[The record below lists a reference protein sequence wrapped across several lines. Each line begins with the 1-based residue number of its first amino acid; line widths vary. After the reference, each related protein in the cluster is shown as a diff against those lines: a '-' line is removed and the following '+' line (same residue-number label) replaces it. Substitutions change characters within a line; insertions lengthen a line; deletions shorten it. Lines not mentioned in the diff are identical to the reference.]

1 MFPSRIAMKNLTD
14 FLRRQ
19 IDLIASDRGLRLFG
33 VVIAATHLVTV
44 IHWAGL
50 GYTKSPICFPLIPCE
65 TISGLLLHDY
75 KWAYLSV
82 YGLVSLIAGLAF
94 LFKKT
99 SAAYAGLILATL
111 LKVIFHLAD
120 YRNMGNYHYM
130 AHVIGL
136 VYLFADNKKSLLRL
150 AIVLFYF
157 SAGALKFNTDWL
169 SGAAIGRPFF
179 FGGKLL
185 EWAMAYVIVLELLL
199 SWLLFSRRRLLRWI
213 TLAQLYTFHILS
225 YWVVGYFYPVLMGLF
240 LLLFF
245 LTEEEDTFPPRLNP
259 FEWSAVAL
267 FAFLQFVPMVFFP
280 NSGLDGSGRIISL
293 NMFDVRSVC
302 ETNMFLKHKDHVIE
316 YNPIFN
322 LGIRIHCDPNVILSH
337 VKKTCEDQKN
347 SATFVDIDLN
357 HQVRMF
363 TQKHVPV
370 SLTFKDVCSRPLKM
384 SLLGQLKQEDS

>member
-1 MFPSRIAMKNLTD
+1 MKSLTD
-14 FLRRQ
+14 FFKRQ
-19 IDLIASDRGLRLFG
+19 IGFITRDRGLRFFG
-33 VVIAATHLVTV
+33 AVISVTHLVTV
-44 IHWAGL
+44 IHWAGRR
-50 GYTKSPICFPLIPCE
+50 YSQSPVCFPLIPCE
-65 TISGLLLHDY
+65 TLSNLLLHNY
-75 KWAYLSV
+75 KWAYLTV
-82 YGLVSLIAGLAF
+82 YGLVSLIAGLGF

-99 SAAYAGLILATL
+99 HAAYAALILATI
-111 LKVIFHLAD
+111 LKGIFHLSD

-136 VYLFADNKKSLLRL
+136 VYLFAENKKSLLRL
-150 AIVLFYF
+150 AIVFFYL

-169 SGAAIGRPFF
+169 SGAVIARPFF
-179 FGGKLL
+179 FEGKLL
-185 EWAMAYVIVLELLL
+185 EWAMAYVIVLELVL

-213 TLAQLYTFHILS
+213 TLAQLYVFHVLS

-267 FAFLQFVPMVFFP
+267 FGFLQFVPMVFFP

-293 NMFDVRSVC
+293 NMFDVRSIC

-316 YNPIFN
+316 YNPSFN
-322 LGIRIHCDPNVILSH
+322 LGVRIHCDPNVILSH
-337 VKKTCEDQKN
+337 VRKTCDDQKK

-357 HQVRMF
+357 HQVRMY
-363 TQKHVPV
+363 TQKDVPV
-370 SLTFKDVCSRPLKM
+370 SLTFKNICSRPLKM
-384 SLLGQLKQEDS
+384 SLLGELKQEDS